1 MGNTILT
8 SALIGAVIG
17 ALVVIIFGF
26 VSSRRK
32 GSFDVKVNRSG
43 VVDTTL
49 APDEALRRI
58 EAAATQQGLTV
69 EQVDTAGQRILL
81 SEGLGFSSFG
91 HFFPISVAATEGGGS
106 AVTVGLKTKVP
117 QYGPVVG
124 RNHRK
129 IMEKVRSAVSVS

>member
-8 SALIGAVIG
+8 SALVGAVVG
-17 ALVVIIFGF
+17 ALVVIVFGF
-26 VSSRRK
+26 ISSRRK

-43 VVDTTL
+43 VVDTPV
-49 APDEALRRI
+49 APEEALRRI
-58 EAAATQQGLTV
+58 EASAPGQGLTV
-69 EQVDTAGQRILL
+69 EQVDSAGQRILL
-81 SEGLGFSSFG
+81 SEGLGLSSFG
-91 HFFPISVAATEGGGS
+91 HFFPITVAAAEGGGS

-129 IMEKVRSAVSVS
+129 IMEKVRSALSDG

>member
-8 SALIGAVIG
+8 SALVGAVVG
-17 ALVVIIFGF
+17 ALVVIVFGF
-26 VSSRRK
+26 ISSRRK

-43 VVDTTL
+43 VVDTPV
-49 APDEALRRI
+49 APEEALRRI
-58 EAAATQQGLTV
+58 EASAPGQGLTV
-69 EQVDTAGQRILL
+69 EQVDSAGQRILL
-81 SEGLGFSSFG
+81 SEGLGLSSFG
-91 HFFPISVAATEGGGS
+91 HFFPITVAAAEGGS

-129 IMEKVRSAVSVS
+129 IMEKVRAALSGG